1 MSVALFRV
9 RGLRELQRAAR
20 LAGPAA
26 ELAVKSALRDVGE
39 GVRDEWERRFSR
51 VDAESAAG
59 YRVRV
64 RNKGIAVAQS
74 KRKKT
79 GKHPEYGA
87 LQMRYGMRVA
97 LDMDKE
103 IEKKL
108 ENALGR
114 VADAF

>member
-9 RGLRELQRAAR
+9 KGLREIQRAAR

-26 ELAVKSALRDVGE
+26 ELAVTNALRKTGE

-51 VDAESAAG
+51 VDANSAAG

-64 RNKGIAVAQS
+64 RNKGVAVAQS

-103 IEKKL
+103 IERNL
-108 ENALGR
+108 E
-114 VADAF
+114 DAIGKIAEAF